1 VHHIVALVAERRID
15 RGRLMICTYRLRDHL
30 AVHPVATIM
39 MHDMIARLST
49 APVREA

>member
-1 VHHIVALVAERRID
+1 
-15 RGRLMICTYRLRDHL
+15 
-30 AVHPVATIM
+30 VHPVATIM